1 MGSESFKISESFRT
15 SESTKVSK
23 SPKKPELL
31 EKSIKENTIDSTGN
45 IELEEI
51 ISKWPELLKAAKQH
65 NHHLVAILTSSKPIA
80 LEHSELTL
88 EVPFVYHKKRISDKD
103 TQKILK
109 QISKS
114 VFGRNFTFKSVI
126 NKELAS
132 KGSKENFSNEK
143 IVEEIFND
151 EAEMEE

>member
-1 MGSESFKISESFRT
+1 M
-15 SESTKVSK
+15 
-23 SPKKPELL
+23 
-31 EKSIKENTIDSTGN
+31 
-45 IELEEI
+45 
-51 ISKWPELLKAAKQH
+51 
-65 NHHLVAILTSSKPIA
+65 
-80 LEHSELTL
+80 
-88 EVPFVYHKKRISDKD
+88 PFVYHKKRISDKD